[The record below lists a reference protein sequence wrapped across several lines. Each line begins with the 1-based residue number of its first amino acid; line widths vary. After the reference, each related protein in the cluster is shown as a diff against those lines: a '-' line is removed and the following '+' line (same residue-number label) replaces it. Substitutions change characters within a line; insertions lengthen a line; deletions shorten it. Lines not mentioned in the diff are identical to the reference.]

1 MKDCN
6 VVEVGA
12 EGDPVDFRRRYPVLD
27 LHRPLV
33 QYQHGAGGD
42 HEEDGHEL
50 KVREGVR
57 ERELFVSLVS

>member
-12 EGDPVDFRRRYPVLD
+12 EGDPVDFRRRDAVLD

-33 QYQHGAGGD
+33 QDQHGAGGD

-50 KVREGVR
+50 RVQEEH
-57 ERELFVSLVS
+57 ERECFVLVLVS